1 MLPLLYALF
10 ATAGS
15 SLRPQRELA
24 LENLAL
30 RQQLAILKRKT
41 KRPKLNNADRAFWVA
56 LSGLWPD
63 WQNALILVK
72 PETVIG
78 TIRGTASTTRSVW
91 GLMYRRSLD
100 RAK

>member
-10 ATAGS
+10 ATARS

-30 RQQLAILKRKT
+30 RQQLTILKRKT
-41 KRPKLNNADRAFWVA
+41 KRPELTQADRAFWVA

-63 WQNALILVK
+63 W
-72 PETVIG
+72 
-78 TIRGTASTTRSVW
+78 
-91 GLMYRRSLD
+91 
-100 RAK
+100 